1 MAKEKSKVAVIRT
14 ILVYLWAAL
23 IIVGALPYLA
33 YENHRKKKGDLVSVL
48 KDMDHL
54 VSWFAGSIV
63 DLCGSKV
70 TVVGAENL
78 PPEDQAVV
86 YVANHQ
92 SNFDIPVAVKYI
104 PQTKVFVVKEELKK
118 IPFFDCWIRGI
129 GCIYIARGDGRK
141 ALESILAQTMGELE
155 VLLID
160 DGSPDG
166 SGALCDQIAGEDSR
180 VRVFHK
186 ENGGVS
192 SARNLGMA
200 QARGTYLSF
209 VDADDWLPA
218 DALET
223 LYRAL
228 REAGADTAGGA
239 HNRVET
245 DGRQEKEPGALPA
258 GVYGPEEIRRG
269 IVDRLLGE
277 RMGKPGEVLN
287 GFVWRFLFSREII
300 QGHNM
305 AFAGAYLEDELF
317 LLEYFCYARKLAM
330 VDQPVYQYL
339 QNPVSV
345 TRRYLPDYM
354 QTFQGFMKAK
364 EDLAQR
370 MGLGENMPLWR
381 ENSYWSGLLIAI
393 GNEFAAS
400 NAASLAEKRR
410 RIRGICQLPAMA
422 RAIQAIQPQGLGR
435 NKQIVA
441 DLVRRRRF
449 FLLSLLY
456 GMKNRG

>member
-1 MAKEKSKVAVIRT
+1 MPEISVIVP
-14 ILVYLWAAL
+14 VYRAEAFL
-23 IIVGALPYLA
+23 
-33 YENHRKKKGDLVSVL
+33 RK
-48 KDMDHL
+48 
-54 VSWFAGSIV
+54 
-63 DLCGSKV
+63 C
-70 TVVGAENL
+70 T
-78 PPEDQAVV
+78 
-86 YVANHQ
+86 
-92 SNFDIPVAVKYI
+92 
-104 PQTKVFVVKEELKK
+104 
-118 IPFFDCWIRGI
+118 
-129 GCIYIARGDGRK
+129 
-141 ALESILAQTMGELE
+141 ESILAQTMGELE

-192 SARNLGMA
+192 SGPEPGHGSGPGNLSVLCGRGRLAARRCAGNPV
-200 QARGTYLSF
+200 SC
-209 VDADDWLPA
+209 PA
-218 DALET
+218 GG
-223 LYRAL
+223 R
-228 REAGADTAGGA
+228 RDTAGGA